1 LVGVAVAD
9 ADSDAPEP
17 SSSLSSLR
25 SELFVLLLSSAAF
38 LNGVGFKPANKGVVV
53 FEDCSNMLNL
63 LPSLFGADELV
74 VTGVV
79 LLAGAMGALR
89 APGTLV
95 VVTLGSFVGAGV
107 ELVSSLLP
115 GMGLLTRTVLRSLT
129 FSSMFKLIFG
139 CSTGAAALVNDGGDI
154 FGFDSTVV
162 DTTASLDARSG
173 VGLAWAAF
181 SSSFVSTS
189 PGSFDFGA
197 LELAKLKSSAASSCS
212 ILDCGFL
219 VDGRLTFA
227 RLGLSLFK
235 CCS

>member
-1 LVGVAVAD
+1 M
-9 ADSDAPEP
+9 PEP
-17 SSSLSSLR
+17 SSSFSSVR
-25 SELFVLLLSSAAF
+25 SELVLVFSSAAF
-38 LNGVGFKPANKGVVV
+38 LNGVGFKPGNKGVVV
-53 FEDCSNMLNL
+53 FDDCSNMLNR

-79 LLAGAMGALR
+79 ILAGGMGALR

-95 VVTLGSFVGAGV
+95 DATLGSIVGAGV
-107 ELVSSLLP
+107 VLVVSSLLPP
-115 GMGLLTRTVLRSLT
+115 GMGLLTRIVLRSLT

-139 CSTGAAALVNDGGDI
+139 CSTGAAALLNDGGEI

-162 DTTASLDARSG
+162 GTTASLGATSG
-173 VGLAWAAF
+173 VGLAWAGF

-189 PGSFDFGA
+189 PGNFVFGA
-197 LELAKLKSSAASSCS
+197 LKLAKLKSSATSSCS
-212 ILDCGFL
+212 ILACGFF